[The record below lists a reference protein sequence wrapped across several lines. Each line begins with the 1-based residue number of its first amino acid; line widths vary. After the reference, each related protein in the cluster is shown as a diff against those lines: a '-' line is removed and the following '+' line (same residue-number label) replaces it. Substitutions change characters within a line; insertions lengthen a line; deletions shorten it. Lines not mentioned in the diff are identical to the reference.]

1 MLSSTDAPV
10 TPSPRPLVRARVAV
24 PLGVLAVSACLVYLV
39 WGTRGES
46 PFGPLVSPPPED
58 WSPPVADEVTLW
70 AWGEGMKHYQ
80 TGAFD
85 EASVLLG
92 RAAGGMPSQP
102 PPMFF
107 AGVCHLLS
115 GRPEAAV
122 DLFGRAVE
130 LRPDEARYR
139 YYLAWAEWQREGVDE
154 AESQLKRAAEGEGKW
169 ARKARKVL
177 GRIQR

>member
-1 MLSSTDAPV
+1 
-10 TPSPRPLVRARVAV
+10 
-24 PLGVLAVSACLVYLV
+24 
-39 WGTRGES
+39 
-46 PFGPLVSPPPED
+46 
-58 WSPPVADEVTLW
+58 
-70 AWGEGMKHYQ
+70 
-80 TGAFD
+80 
-85 EASVLLG
+85 
-92 RAAGGMPSQP
+92 
-102 PPMFF
+102 MFF
-107 AGVCHLLS
+107 AGVCHLLG